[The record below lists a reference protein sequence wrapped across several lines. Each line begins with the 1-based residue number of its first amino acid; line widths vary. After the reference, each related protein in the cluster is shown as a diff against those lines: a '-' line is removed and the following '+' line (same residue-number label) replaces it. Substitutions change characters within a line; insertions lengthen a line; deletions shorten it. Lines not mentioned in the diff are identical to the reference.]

1 MHLPDTLCPGLL
13 ALELLPEGAPRQLA
27 LPVESAAALATV
39 IADDLARLL
48 PGVDGMGLAI
58 AAAVYDSAQVLR
70 PGWPLFAA
78 LAHLHE
84 SAPGAATGPTISC
97 FGAAAGRM
105 ADAVLEPEPGLIGSP
120 LLLLPWTLI
129 GPATIA
135 RVVGAEMEERF
146 TETGL
151 AAARTA
157 LFLNEA
163 FSIHIE
169 QARFLTHLDLCA
181 LASMQYEHADL
192 AGLWVLIE
200 CALLS
205 PHADES
211 FTSPTG
217 DTYRWHGGMLSRQP
231 GSAPAEP
238 MADRAE
244 RRRYAA
250 ILAAHGLQVA
260 APL

>member
-1 MHLPDTLCPGLL
+1 MPLPDTLCPGLL
-13 ALELLPEGAPRQLA
+13 ALELLPEGAPRQLT
-27 LPVESAAALATV
+27 LPVESAAALAEV
-39 IADDLARLL
+39 IAEDLARLL
-48 PGVDGMGLAI
+48 PGVAELGLAI
-58 AAAVYDSAQVLR
+58 AAALYDSAQVLR

-78 LAHLHE
+78 LARLHAR
-84 SAPGAATGPTISC
+84 APGASDGPTISC

-105 ADAVLEPEPGLIGSP
+105 ADAVLEPEAGLIGSP

-129 GPATIA
+129 GSADQA
-135 RVVGAEMEERF
+135 SAVGAEMEARF

-181 LASMQYEHADL
+181 LASMQYQHADL
-192 AGLWVLIE
+192 AGLWALVE

-205 PHADES
+205 PQADES
-211 FTSPTG
+211 CSSPAG
-217 DTYRWHGGMLSRQP
+217 DIYRWQGGVLGRQSGP
-231 GSAPAEP
+231 ASAESLAAAE
-238 MADRAE
+238 E
-244 RRRYAA
+244 RRRYRA
-250 ILAAHGLQVA
+250 ILAAHGL
-260 APL
+260 PLRESP